1 MISQGSSGI
10 INWKKALEK
19 KSSSGGRKK
28 AKARINLRTSHYIY
42 IVHARTMGV
51 VLFQI
56 GVDECQEGAVE
67 DVVHLLDLLEGHWV
81 DAVVTGFRWHIIGV
95 AYAAV
100 ETIP

>member
-1 MISQGSSGI
+1 MNGAPSSNADKAAFRRLPFSPSFISHICLPNGNG
-10 INWKKALEK
+10 
-19 KSSSGGRKK
+19 
-28 AKARINLRTSHYIY
+28 YC
-42 IVHARTMGV
+42 ARTMGV

-56 GVDECQEGAVE
+56 RVDECQEGGVE

-81 DAVVTGFRWHIIGV
+81 DAVVTGFCWHIIGV